1 MIPEV
6 LLAYHP
12 KNEAESTQLEH
23 ALKEPLH
30 QAGVA
35 LSRRATDARS
45 GSLPPQSHRR
55 VRVVIA
61 MIGSNGSVPTINP
74 ATFSKNTLIVPTLIQ
89 GSLDVDIKISAAIK
103 QRSVLTFEVSL
114 SDGASLARLTS
125 AIPQLV
131 RPVGGLNHSL
141 PEAIANS
148 LFESTIRFYEE
159 NAESFIHMHEEEIPK
174 AQMSEIFSFVSQVE
188 RRRRLT
194 ERARILDA
202 GCGPGH
208 HARFFAKCGFTAIGI
223 DCCSRFIQHAT
234 AVSKG
239 DCSFVEGDMQKL
251 DSYFSEEYRF
261 EGIWANASCLHL
273 PRGAVARVLDQFR
286 RYLRPNGVL
295 GVSFQLGMS
304 TLQREGRF
312 FERYEANEPGE
323 MLRQHG
329 FAVIETL
336 EGQATKSTTGRKRI
350 KQWLSL
356 VAVPVAS

>member
-1 MIPEV
+1 MIPQV
-6 LLAYHP
+6 LLAYYP
-12 KNEAESTQLEH
+12 KNEAESEQLEK
-23 ALKEPLH
+23 ALNEPLR

-35 LSRRATDARS
+35 LSRRATDAPCE
-45 GSLPPQSHRR
+45 SLLPQRDGTVSA
-55 VRVVIA
+55 VIA
-61 MIGSNGSVPTINP
+61 MIGSDGSAPTIDLAAFGEETP
-74 ATFSKNTLIVPTLIQ
+74 IVPTLIHA
-89 GSLDVDIKISAAIK
+89 SPDIDIKVPPAIK
-103 QRSVLTFEVSL
+103 QRSVLAFEVSL
-114 SDGASLARLTS
+114 LDGASLARLTS
-125 AIPQLV
+125 AIPQLL
-131 RPVGGLNHSL
+131 RRAGQLNHSL
-141 PEAIANS
+141 PEPLAKS
-148 LFESTIRFYEE
+148 LFESTICFYDE
-159 NAESFIHMHEEEIPK
+159 NAENFIHLHEEEIPK

-188 RRRRLT
+188 RRRRFT

-273 PRGAVARVLDQFR
+273 PREAAARVLDHFR
-286 RYLRPNGVL
+286 KYLRPSGVL
-295 GVSFQLGMS
+295 GISFQLGMS

-312 FERYEANEPGE
+312 FERYEANELGE

-329 FAVIETL
+329 FTVLETV

-356 VAVPVAS
+356 MAVPVAS